1 MEQFRAYIQEF
12 VHFPDEEF
20 EDIQQHFKE
29 EILLKRRFFHQAGE
43 VCNRVAYIREGA
55 LRSYYKLDMTE
66 FTRFVLMRG
75 QFATALTSFVTQK
88 PARENIQALTDCR
101 LYTLDYETNEMLYAK
116 YPKWQ
121 ELGRKLIAY
130 YHQKLEERVF
140 RLLTQSA
147 EERYRALTEEQ
158 PELLQEVPLQY
169 IASILGVT
177 RETLSR
183 IRRKISR

>member
-1 MEQFRAYIQEF
+1 MNALRRYIEAF
-12 VHFPDEEF
+12 VSFSEEEF
-20 EDIQQHFKE
+20 EDILGHFKRE
-29 EILLKRRFFHQAGE
+29 ELKKGHYFHRAGTP
-43 VCNRVAYIREGA
+43 CDRVAYIEVGA
-55 LRSYYKLDMTE
+55 LRSFYALEGGD
-66 FTRFVLMRG
+66 FTRFVLMRNS
-75 QFATALTSFVTQK
+75 FATALTSFVSQQ
-88 PARENIQALTDCR
+88 PAKENIQALTNCT
-101 LYTLDYETNEMLYAK
+101 LWTLDYETNEQLYAK

-147 EERYRALTEEQ
+147 EERYRNLTEEQ
-158 PELLQEVPLQY
+158 PELLRDVPLQY